1 MPLPMIDMLAEATYI
16 YFRSMSTREEMGELI
31 HVLLLKRDASPEVR
45 DVAIRMAMIYR
56 AEEG

>member
-1 MPLPMIDMLAEATYI
+1 MIDMLAEATYI